1 MKKSILLSGG
11 VVTLAAALGITALA
25 STGTYA
31 EGANTEVNLIVN
43 PVLSITATESI
54 DLSVTPTAAGTFV
67 SDDIAVNV
75 ITNSATGYKLYLSSN
90 SAETA
95 LTSAAAGTSIPT
107 VASAATSEN
116 MANNTW
122 GYSLSE
128 AFNPV
133 PASSA
138 PEMIKETSTASVSTA
153 DVTTVTVGAKVDTS
167 IPSGVYSNTLLFTAT
182 AKDDPSS
189 QLKRNYLSKV
199 ATMQD
204 PNIAQYCRD
213 TYTPTA
219 SATTTTADYAISGD
233 LVPEAMLTDS
243 RDGKSYLVRKLADGN
258 CWMTQNLDLE
268 GARTLTSD
276 DTDLNGNIVSFEFP
290 ASIPYGTGWNM
301 HSDDH
306 TLRVIEPSGGD
317 YIINPSGKD
326 YTLATSGEPW
336 EHRGN
341 YYNWYVAVA
350 GTTLAKYGEVAAS
363 SICPKGWQ
371 LPNDSEPTDKS
382 WSNLLNIYHASNGVQ
397 GAEIVHG
404 SPINEVRAGYYY
416 ASSSSGSAS
425 TIGELSYYWTNHNT
439 TGTTAYAY
447 RQMDTYSVI
456 HDSYVAQAGLS
467 IRCVARQSSVNQSSK

>member
-31 EGANTEVNLIVN
+31 EGANTEVNLVVN

-95 LTSAAAGTSIPT
+95 LKSAATGASIPT

-138 PEMIKETSTASVSTA
+138 PEMIKETSTAAVSNA

-213 TYTPTA
+213 TYTPTSA
-219 SATTTTADYAISGD
+219 ATTASSNFAIAGD
-233 LVPEAMLTDS
+233 VVPEAVLMDE
-243 RDGKSYLVRKLADGN
+243 RDGKYYVVRKLADGN
-258 CWMTQNLDLE
+258 CWMAQNLAYEITAGTPVEISNNDGTASTATPDHTTINAQGE
-268 GARTLTSD
+268 EWEM
-276 DTDLNGNIVSFEFP
+276 NGNTWRSYKPEPENAYYRNGVTKSSSP
-290 ASIPYGTGWNM
+290 TGSGT
-301 HSDDH
+301 
-306 TLRVIEPSGGD
+306 E
-317 YIINPSGKD
+317 Y
-326 YTLATSGEPW
+326 AW
-336 EHRGN
+336 ESAGV
-341 YYNWYVAVA
+341 YYNWYAATGGTGSTAVTSGDA
-350 GTTLAKYGEVAAS
+350 PS
-363 SICPKGWQ
+363 SICPKGWR
-371 LPNDSEPTDKS
+371 LPTSAGEKSLHNLFTNGYGLEPDDEGKLAG
-382 WSNLLNIYHASNGVQ
+382 NAGDVFRANPLNFTLSGGYNWMSKKLDHA
-397 GAEIVHG
+397 AE
-404 SPINEVRAGYYY
+404 NAFYWM
-416 ASSSSGSAS
+416 S
-425 TIGELSYYWTNHNT
+425 TAVDDNN
-439 TGTTAYAY
+439 AY
-447 RQMDTYSVI
+447 RLSAKTTYI
-456 HDSYVAQAGLS
+456 KPQGSYHKGYGMTV
-467 IRCVARQSSVNQSSK
+467 RCVNI